1 LDKFWLIVQR
11 EYLTRVK
18 KKSFIV
24 TTLLTPF
31 AFALFF
37 VVIFFILSY
46 EGGKVL
52 NIAVFDE
59 SGILANRNI
68 PSSKD
73 GSIHYIKTTDSLA
86 DLKKQAQEEKYS
98 AVLKLPTVRNI
109 QSKDYT
115 ITYYSESDPGLEVVD
130 KIEGTIKNIVRDYKM
145 EKLELDKEQLKLLDT
160 KIILD
165 PDPLDDTK
173 EDSSRFSGVV
183 GAMLGGLM
191 GFLMY
196 FVVIFYG
203 MGVMRSVMEEK
214 MNRIVE
220 VIVSSVSPFQLMMG
234 KIVGVG
240 GVGLT
245 QLLIWVVLIPLMYM
259 GAALIFGIDL
269 DNMQTVDLESA
280 QIDPEDMEAQ
290 VMLLMAE
297 LRSLNWWKIA
307 PLFVFYFLGGYL
319 LYAALFAA
327 VGAAVGDDLGESQTL
342 SIPVM
347 IPIAI
352 ATYILIAVIPSPES
366 SLALYSS
373 LFPLF
378 SPIIMPGLLA
388 FDPPGW
394 QIAISVV
401 LLILGILFFT
411 WLAGRIFRIGILLYG
426 KKVGFKEIG
435 KWMFKG

>member
-1 LDKFWLIVQR
+1 
-11 EYLTRVK
+11 
-18 KKSFIV
+18 
-24 TTLLTPF
+24 
-31 AFALFF
+31 LFF

-196 FVVIFYG
+196 FVVIAFRHGRKNEPYR
-203 MGVMRSVMEEK
+203 RS
-214 MNRIVE
+214 
-220 VIVSSVSPFQLMMG
+220 
-234 KIVGVG
+234 
-240 GVGLT
+240 
-245 QLLIWVVLIPLMYM
+245 
-259 GAALIFGIDL
+259 DC
-269 DNMQTVDLESA
+269 
-280 QIDPEDMEAQ
+280 
-290 VMLLMAE
+290 E
-297 LRSLNWWKIA
+297 LCL
-307 PLFVFYFLGGYL
+307 
-319 LYAALFAA
+319 
-327 VGAAVGDDLGESQTL
+327 TL
-342 SIPVM
+342 SVDDGKDSRRRRRGSHS
-347 IPIAI
+347 IAYLGC
-352 ATYILIAVIPSPES
+352 TNTFDVYGC
-366 SLALYSS
+366 SL
-373 LFPLF
+373 
-378 SPIIMPGLLA
+378 
-388 FDPPGW
+388 D
-394 QIAISVV
+394 
-401 LLILGILFFT
+401 
-411 WLAGRIFRIGILLYG
+411 FRY
-426 KKVGFKEIG
+426 
-435 KWMFKG
+435 

>member
-1 LDKFWLIVQR
+1 M
-11 EYLTRVK
+11 
-18 KKSFIV
+18 
-24 TTLLTPF
+24 
-31 AFALFF
+31 
-37 VVIFFILSY
+37 
-46 EGGKVL
+46 L

-59 SGILANRNI
+59 SGILENRNI

-86 DLKKQAQEEKYS
+86 ELKKKTEEEKYS
-98 AVLKLPTVRNI
+98 AVLKLPTLRNI
-109 QSKDYT
+109 QAKDYT
-115 ITYYSESDPGLEVVD
+115 ITYFSESDPGLDDVD
-130 KIEGTIKNIVRDYKM
+130 KIEAAIKNVIRDYKM

-160 KIILD
+160 KVILD
-165 PDPLDDTK
+165 PDPLDETK
-173 EDSSRFSGVV
+173 EDSSSFSGIV
-183 GAMLGGLM
+183 GAMLGMIM
-191 GFLMY
+191 GMLMY

-220 VIVSSVSPFQLMMG
+220 VIVSSVNPFQLMMG
-234 KIVGVG
+234 KIIGVG

-269 DNMQTVDLESA
+269 ESMNTVDLESA
-280 QIDPEDMEAQ
+280 QIDPEDMEQQ
-290 VMLLMAE
+290 VMLLMNE
-297 LRSLNWWKIA
+297 LRNLNWWKIV

-319 LYAALFAA
+319 LYAAMFAA

-352 ATYILIAVIPSPES
+352 AIYIMVAVVRSPES

-373 LFPLF
+373 MFPLF
-378 SPIIMPGLLA
+378 SPIVMPGLLA
-388 FDPPGW
+388 FDPPAW
-394 QIAISVV
+394 QIALSVV
-401 LLILGILFFT
+401 FLILAILFFT

-435 KWMFKG
+435 KWMFRG